1 MILEGKKI
9 NFLGDSITEGHGTT
23 NPAEPTFHQLIR
35 KKYNLAGAY
44 NCGIGGTRITRTP
57 TPTYGCIRHD
67 LDFPLRAQ
75 RMPLDVD
82 AVVVF
87 GGTNDFGHGKSPI
100 GDIDSTDP
108 FTFYGGLNIL
118 CKYLLEAYPGKPVI
132 FMTPIHRTT
141 ENDPLNGYILED
153 FVIAIRNITA
163 KYNLPLIDLF
173 AELELDPFNSEL
185 VPDGLHP
192 SDAGHA
198 VMAEFIGKKLEQLQ
212 I

>member
-23 NPAEPTFHQLIR
+23 NPAETTFHQLIR

-44 NCGIGGTRITRTP
+44 NCGIGGTRIARTAE
-57 TPTYGCIRHD
+57 PTYGCIRHD
-67 LDFPLRAQ
+67 LDFMLRAQ

-87 GGTNDFGHGKSPI
+87 GGTNDYGHSKTPLGTP
-100 GDIDSTDP
+100 DSKDP
-108 FTFYGGLNIL
+108 YEFYGAMRVL
-118 CKYLLEAYPGKPVI
+118 CEQLVRDYPDKPII
-132 FMTPIHRTT
+132 FMTPLHRANET
-141 ENDPLNGYILED
+141 EKRNGYILED
-153 FVIAIRNITA
+153 FVNAIRHVVA
-163 KYNLPLIDLF
+163 EYNLPLIDLF
-173 AELELDPFNSEL
+173 AELDLDPYNTTL

-198 VMAEFIGKKLEQLQ
+198 VMAEFIGKKLLEL
-212 I
+212 

>member
-23 NPAEPTFHQLIR
+23 NPAETTYHQLIR
-35 KKYNLAGAY
+35 KKYNLSGAY
-44 NCGIGGTRITRTP
+44 NCGIGGTRIARTP
-57 TPTYGCIRHD
+57 VPTYGCIRHD

-87 GGTNDFGHGKSPI
+87 GGTNDYGHGKSTLGTP
-100 GDIDSTDP
+100 DSHDP
-108 FTFYGGLNIL
+108 FEFYGSLNLL
-118 CKYLLEAYPGKPVI
+118 CEQLVRDYPDKPII
-132 FMTPIHRTT
+132 FMTPIHRVNETQ
-141 ENDPLNGYILED
+141 PINGYVLED
-153 FVIAIRNITA
+153 FVKAIREIASNHSF
-163 KYNLPLIDLF
+163 PVIDLF
-173 AELELDPFNSEL
+173 AELDLDPYDTVM

-198 VMAEFIGKKLEQLQ
+198 VMAEFIAEKLLEL
-212 I
+212 

>member
-23 NPAEPTFHQLIR
+23 NPAETTFHQLIR
-35 KKYNLAGAY
+35 KTHNLSGAY
-44 NCGIGGTRITRTP
+44 NCGIGGTRIARTP
-57 TPTYGCIRHD
+57 VPTYGCIRHD

-87 GGTNDFGHGKSPI
+87 GGTNDYGHGKSNLGTP
-100 GDIDSTDP
+100 DSHNP
-108 FTFYGGLNIL
+108 FEFYGGLNLL
-118 CKYLLEAYPGKPVI
+118 CEQLLRDYPEKPII
-132 FMTPIHRTT
+132 FMTPIHRTN
-141 ENDPLNGYILED
+141 ENNAINGYILED
-153 FVIAIRNITA
+153 FVNAIRDVTA
-163 KYNLPLIDLF
+163 KYNFPLIDLF
-173 AELELDPFNSEL
+173 ADLDLDPYNTTL

-198 VMAEFIGKKLEQLQ
+198 VMAEFIGKKLLEL
-212 I
+212 